1 MTTLERLLA
10 AGAVGI
16 CAVSGGTALAAT
28 NVVLKAGES
37 YTVIGS
43 GADGFNVRGSTID
56 AQGGSTLV
64 LKPTD
69 GTSYVSCWYSLQAT
83 NGIVT
88 LDVSQDTAA
97 GLVRVLR
104 AVYASGTG
112 GFRVKGG
119 TEIKAGRPDDQT
131 AAAPFDAANFGFVDN
146 AGNATA
152 GTVHFIG
159 TSCIVHVPTADQCAW
174 TIDSSNVALA
184 GTNALNLAEG
194 EPCALPHGFNLF
206 TDTAIPA
213 SSTIRVASGN
223 TVAIKPSVPAPFGSS
238 VDQTSTTGA
247 NANHFVLGSGATLS
261 FAQGL
266 TNFVGTVSGN
276 GLVTVDRNRHISR
289 VNVSGDV
296 VGLSLAPGLVASV
309 PNGGTAIFVA
319 DGRDVLQSNGGT
331 IMLSDGWR
339 DSVALWFDP
348 SQTGTCHNIGR
359 TTGYPGQYDT
369 FYTNRYPLIEA
380 VDDCRGS
387 QTAWRLRNNRLNQ
400 TGSGAAEY
408 YQHMYPYLVTNGLNG
423 LSYICCGEYSSAGS
437 RNYTR
442 NNNGSETTVTSTSSE
457 QRRLMIQPAGSESNY
472 ESYDVKSVVMVFGSA
487 FGGGGAMLGT
497 STKVLKRGGS
507 FDTAHGAGDP
517 IATGAGISV
526 WLDGRSVDPATT
538 RFNASGWQI
547 VTVTCDSGTLPF
559 TALGMPGLYSNN
571 DWQKSGGQCYGEILM
586 FTNAISDVQRVAV
599 ESYLARKWGLA
610 AQHDGLDASRLNL
623 SGTGSVDASALE
635 NLTLGGKFTGTLTL
649 DGGKLTIPYEVTPYD
664 ETTLPSEGRVGWF
677 DPSVRS
683 CVVTHADSNAAD
695 NRPDQIAVVW
705 DREATAQTV
714 GAKMLTGGVSRQP
727 TLRREARGIGPVMNW
742 IDFNHFYANSMPG
755 VEAYPGND
763 LRVSAWAEG
772 FKPDASNWN
781 NSYDS
786 PIATRTAFFVQDSCR
801 GGGNTVM
808 DTVNGSGQIPGRT
821 GSDPSANIW
830 NANTSANIRDGVI
843 HLNGSQVAYTDGF
856 TGRPEVFSFAT
867 VSSAFNAGYFANYSN
882 TENVNAQNGEI
893 LGEILLYD
901 REVTG
906 DERLGIEAYLMGK
919 WLGWL
924 PDGSSD
930 PSGITVVGTGV
941 VTAPSAARLPS
952 FAGDFTG
959 DIQVASGDFAFT
971 YDSAATPALGG
982 SVVSAP
988 SANLALPPACTATVA
1003 FVTPPAAGT
1012 YALVTS
1018 AGFTSPVAWTL
1029 STSGSTGGRP
1039 MKLRAV
1045 GGNVYLDVFQSGLTV
1060 IFR

>member
-1 MTTLERLLA
+1 MKLLKDAWAVTAICFSTLC
-10 AGAVGI
+10 AGT
-16 CAVSGGTALAAT
+16 VSAAT
-28 NVVLKAGES
+28 NVVLLAGES
-37 YTVIGS
+37 FTVIGS
-43 GADGFNVRGSTID
+43 GADGLNVRGSTID

-64 LKPTD
+64 FKPTD
-69 GTSYVSCWYSLQAT
+69 GTTYVNCWYSIQAT

-97 GLVRVLR
+97 GYSRILR

-119 TEIKAGRPDDQT
+119 TEIRAGRPDDNT

-159 TSCIVHVPTADQCAW
+159 TSCIVHVPAADQCAW
-174 TIDSSNVALA
+174 AIDSSDVALA

-194 EPCALPHGFNLF
+194 EPCALSHGFNLF

-213 SSTIRVASGN
+213 SSPIQVASGN
-223 TVAIKPSVPAPFGSS
+223 TVTIKPSIPAPFGSS

-247 NANHFVLGSGATLS
+247 NANHFVLGSEATLA

-289 VNVSGDV
+289 VNVSGDAC
-296 VGLSLAPGLVASV
+296 GLSLASGLVASV
-309 PNGGTAIFVA
+309 PDGGSAILAA
-319 DGRDVLQSNGGT
+319 DSGTLLQSDGGT
-331 IMLSDGWR
+331 IVLSEGWR
-339 DSVALWFDP
+339 NSVALWFDP

-369 FYTNRYPLIEA
+369 FYTNRYPLVEA
-380 VDDCRGS
+380 LDDCRSS
-387 QTAWRLRNNRLNQ
+387 QTAWRLRNNRLNTSG
-400 TGSGAAEY
+400 TGSAEY

-423 LSYICCGEYSSAGS
+423 LSYICCGEYSSAGT
-437 RNYTR
+437 RQYTR
-442 NNNGSETTVTSTSSE
+442 NKNGTESSVTSTSSE

-472 ESYDVKSVVMVFGSA
+472 ESYNMKSVVMVFGSA

-497 STKVLKRGGS
+497 STKVLKRGTS
-507 FDTAHGAGDP
+507 FDAAHGAGDP

-526 WLDGRSVDPATT
+526 WLDGRSVNPATT
-538 RFNASGWQI
+538 RFNASGWQV
-547 VTVTCDSGTLPF
+547 VTVTCDSGMLPF
-559 TALGMPGLYSNN
+559 TALGMPGSYSDS

-586 FTNAISDVQRVAV
+586 FTNAISDVQRVAA
-599 ESYLARKWGLA
+599 ESYLARKWGLS
-610 AQHDGLDASRLNL
+610 AQYAGSDAPRLNL

-635 NLTLGGKFTGTLTL
+635 SLTFGGNFTGTLTL
-649 DGGKLTIPYEVTPYD
+649 DGGRLAIPDEVTPYD
-664 ETTLPSEGRVGWF
+664 EATLPSEGRVGWF

-683 CVVTHADSNAAD
+683 CVVTHADNNAAD
-695 NRPDQIAVVW
+695 NRPDQITVVW
-705 DREATAQTV
+705 DREAVAQTA
-714 GAKMLTGGVSRQP
+714 GAKMLTGGASRQP

-755 VEAYPGND
+755 VEDYPGND

-772 FKPDASNWN
+772 FRLDASNWN
-781 NSYDS
+781 NTYDS

-830 NANTSANIRDGVI
+830 NVNTSANIRDGLI
-843 HLNGSQVAYTDGF
+843 HLNGSPVAYTDGF

-867 VSSAFNAGYFANYSN
+867 VSTTFNAGYFANYNN
-882 TENVNAQNGEI
+882 TENANAQNGEI

-924 PDGSSD
+924 PTGASD
-930 PSGITVVGTGV
+930 ASGVTVAGTGTVV
-941 VTAPSAARLPS
+941 APSAARLPS
-952 FAGDFTG
+952 FAADFTG
-959 DIQVASGDFAFT
+959 DIQVAGDEFSFT
-971 YDSAATPALGG
+971 YDASKVPALGG
-982 SVVSAP
+982 NVVSAP
-988 SANLALPPACTATVA
+988 SANLTLPAACTVKVA
-1003 FVTPPAAGT
+1003 FVTPPAVGT

-1029 STSGSTGGRP
+1029 TTSGTGGGRP
-1039 MKLRAV
+1039 MRLRTT
-1045 GGNVYLDVFQSGLTV
+1045 GGNVYLDVFPSGFTV